1 MENSINND
9 FNSSAPTTTASIPRP
24 SITIMPKRPASLNL
38 SRPSSLLKK
47 PSFGT
52 KGLVKKSKVQHRPS
66 WNVAQEVSMLPEIP
80 FFHVHT
86 QTTTIVPNEK
96 PQTIADRIKSAVSEI
111 SAVGLFEK
119 EMVSFIISHLF
130 CWVLYSIIDVD
141 LIHYSMYR
149 QRQ

>member
-47 PSFGT
+47 PAFGT

-66 WNVAQEVSMLPEIP
+66 WNVAQDVSMLPEIP
-80 FFHVHT
+80 FFHVQT

-96 PQTIADRIKSAVSEI
+96 PQTIADRIVSAVGEI
-111 SAVGLFEK
+111 SAVGSFDNEL
-119 EMVSFIISHLF
+119 VSFII
-130 CWVLYSIIDVD
+130 LYLLHYIVDVD
-141 LIHYSMYR
+141 LTHYSIHR
-149 QRQ
+149 QRL